1 MLKAVQAHRETPG
14 RAKLLDA
21 ARVAGGLGAS
31 GAAGASTA
39 QADRAIVW
47 VWALWLTSFLLEGP
61 LRGALAQLGASN
73 LLYARDLVPLAGIAL
88 AFAVPLVNRRALPPG
103 LVLITWL
110 LAVHLCVGLLL
121 GGTLF
126 QRLFGL
132 KMFVPLLFGVA
143 IFPSIR
149 NQFALLMRIMVV
161 FFGVSVAGVLINHAV
176 GAMPWEGLSYD
187 TAFGSMQ
194 TTKQWWIPGG
204 VSRLPGFTRASFDA
218 AMIIG
223 VTGAM
228 LLAQARP
235 RWLRALIFAA
245 GAATIVLTT
254 SKGMVIAFAVAA
266 CWLVLANRSM
276 ASLTVGKAIVACL
289 LLLTCGVPTLFMI
302 VSVSENTNDVPDMLM
317 SLWDRFSWMWPEA
330 YALLPDGFG
339 ALTGTG
345 LGGIGTALAHAPEG
359 TAWNAADS
367 IFVYYFVTFGVL
379 GIVYVAFPLLALFG
393 TDADAQADANTETD
407 PQAFVWAAVLVIAYG
422 YGLSINM
429 VEQPVFATVFGL
441 LYARAFARRP
451 WRGGSR

>member
-1 MLKAVQAHRETPG
+1 MLKALAARGKAPG
-14 RAKLLDA
+14 HAKLLHRASVADA
-21 ARVAGGLGAS
+21 SSAP
-31 GAAGASTA
+31 
-39 QADRAIVW
+39 ADRAIVW
-47 VWALWLTSFLLEGP
+47 VWALWLSSFLVEGP
-61 LRGALAQLGASN
+61 LRGALAQLGAAN

-88 AFAVPLVNRRALPPG
+88 AFAVPLVHRRALPPG

-132 KMFVPLLFGVA
+132 KMFMPLLFAVA

-149 NQFALLMRIMVV
+149 NQFALVMRVMAV
-161 FFGVSVAGVLINHAV
+161 FFVVSVVGVLVNYAV
-176 GAMPWEGLSYD
+176 GTMPWEGLSYD

-194 TTKQWWIPGG
+194 TTRQWWIPGG

-228 LLAQARP
+228 LLAQALQ

-245 GAATIVLTT
+245 GAVTIVLTT

-266 CWLVLANRSM
+266 GWLVLANRSIT
-276 ASLTVGKAIVACL
+276 SLKVGKAIVCGL
-289 LLLTCGVPTLFMI
+289 LLLTCLVPTLFMI

-393 TDADAQADANTETD
+393 AASDSGSDAD
-407 PQAFVWAAVLVIAYG
+407 PQAFVWAAVLIIAYG

-441 LYARAFARRP
+441 LYARAFTRRP
-451 WRGGSR
+451 WKGGSA